1 MSITARAWVHLKWG
15 SSTFAGTPAGCAA
28 GLKTL
33 ELYERLNLV
42 ENAARLGEMARE
54 TMGGWEEKYQTVR
67 QVRLNGL
74 LMGVSFQSPNEDE
87 KDLWY
92 AREIRNQLL
101 KSGVWAIGDQE
112 ENIRMY
118 PALNMDDGVLMEGL
132 GILEEAIKHVEQH
145 GQSVGNAPRMPTGV

>member
-92 AREIRNQLL
+92 AREIRKRWLFL
-101 KSGVWAIGDQE
+101 RIPGV
-112 ENIRMY
+112 
-118 PALNMDDGVLMEGL
+118 
-132 GILEEAIKHVEQH
+132 
-145 GQSVGNAPRMPTGV
+145 